1 MLSHGN
7 FILKYGFI
15 IYLSVASML
24 IGCAFSDSSI
34 SSPAC
39 LIACLVATA
48 AVLIFC
54 STLAC
59 MPCSYEHSCPIL
71 SWIEQEWQ
79 NLKRWF
85 NPRPETSLANLYSS
99 QSFPASNK
107 ISENWKRAAQKLEEA
122 TENYDQ
128 AKNDWKNSA
137 LLFERADGDYNI
149 IKDKW

>member
-54 STLAC
+54 STLAS
-59 MPCSYEHSCPIL
+59 MPCSYEQ
-71 SWIEQEWQ
+71 SWIERKWQ

-85 NPRPETSLANLYSS
+85 IPRPETSLANLYSS